1 MNPNYDYFLYGGF
14 LVPFVP
20 CINERPPTI
29 YSLLESIVNYGKD
42 DKTKIKDLASAGRT
56 TIFDFDY
63 PLSDKITKEDFEKMI
78 LNHFLMRRI
87 GFETL
92 TAFKIQLNVK
102 LNEIMPMYNKLIDLL
117 YSENGIGEITK
128 RQGFDN
134 RIIDN
139 TSKTTNEDTSTTK
152 NSMTNNSETSHT
164 ETSDRRESDTP
175 QNQLENVRDGSYVTK
190 YNYDTNTGNSQ
201 DTSTTNGN
209 SQNTSNG
216 ETNTNSN
223 TKDNNNYEETTS
235 KINMFEIYSKLNEE
249 IKNIYTMIFK
259 DLECLFYQLV

>member
-1 MNPNYDYFLYGGF
+1 MMFPNEYPNLFF
-14 LVPFVP
+14 VPFIPVM
-20 CINERPPTI
+20 NERPPTL
-29 YSLLESIVNYGKD
+29 YSLLQSIVNYGKEEQ
-42 DKTKIKDLASAGRT
+42 TKIKDLASAGRA

-102 LNEIMPMYNKLIDLL
+102 LNEIMPMYNKLINLL
-117 YSENGIGEITK
+117 YSENAFGEITK
-128 RQGFDN
+128 RTGFDN
-134 RIIDN
+134 RVVDN
-139 TSKTTNEDTSTTK
+139 TSNTTNE
-152 NSMTNNSETSHT
+152 MTNVSNTKHQNI
-164 ETSDRRESDTP
+164 SDRRGSDTP
-175 QNQLENVRDGSYVTK
+175 QNELDNIRQGKYVTE
-190 YNYDTNTGNSQ
+190 YHYDTDNSNNE
-201 DTSTTNGN
+201 DTSASNGT
-209 SQNTSNG
+209 SQNI
-216 ETNTNSN
+216 SN

>member
-1 MNPNYDYFLYGGF
+1 MYPNDYFFYGF
-14 LVPFVP
+14 MPFIP
-20 CINERPPTI
+20 SINEKPPTV
-29 YSLLESIVNYGKD
+29 YTLLESIVNYGKD
-42 DKTKIKDLASAGRT
+42 DKTKIKDLASVGRA

-63 PLSDKITKEDFEKMI
+63 PLSDKLTKEEFECMI

-117 YSENGIGEITK
+117 YSENGFGEITK

-139 TSKTTNEDTSTTK
+139 TSKTINEDTSTTT
-152 NSMTNNSETSHT
+152 NSMTNNSETNHS

-175 QNQLENVRDGSYVTK
+175 QSQLENVRDGSYVTK

-209 SQNTSNG
+209 SKNTSNG

-223 TKDNNNYEETTS
+223 TKDNNNYEENTIHT
-235 KINMFEIYSKLNEE
+235 NMIELYTKFNQE

>member
-1 MNPNYDYFLYGGF
+1 MYPNDYFFYGF
-14 LVPFVP
+14 MPFIP
-20 CINERPPTI
+20 SINERPPTI

-42 DKTKIKDLASAGRT
+42 DKTKIKDLASAGRS

-63 PLSDKITKEDFEKMI
+63 PLSNKITKEDFEKMI

-175 QNQLENVRDGSYVTK
+175 QSHLENVRDGSYVTK

-201 DTSTTNGN
+201 DSSTTNGN

>member
-1 MNPNYDYFLYGGF
+1 MFPNEYPNLFF
-14 LVPFVP
+14 VPFIPV
-20 CINERPPTI
+20 INERPPTL
-29 YSLLESIVNYGKD
+29 YSLLQSIVNYGKEE
-42 DKTKIKDLASAGRT
+42 KTKIKDLASVGRT

-63 PLSDKITKEDFEKMI
+63 PLSDNITKEEFETMI
-78 LNHFLMRRI
+78 LNKFLMRRI

-117 YSENGIGEITK
+117 YSENAFGEITK
-128 RQGFDN
+128 RTGFDN
-134 RIIDN
+134 RIVDN
-139 TSKTTNEDTSTTK
+139 TSNTTNKMTNNSNTTHQNISDRRGSNTPQNELDNIKNGKYVTEYHYDTDNSSNEDTST
-152 NSMTNNSETSHT
+152 S
-164 ETSDRRESDTP
+164 
-175 QNQLENVRDGSYVTK
+175 
-190 YNYDTNTGNSQ
+190 
-201 DTSTTNGN
+201 NGT
-209 SQNTSNG
+209 SQNV
-216 ETNTNSN
+216 SN

>member
-1 MNPNYDYFLYGGF
+1 MYPNDYFFYGF
-14 LVPFVP
+14 MPFIP
-20 CINERPPTI
+20 SINEKPPTI
-29 YSLLESIVNYGKD
+29 YTLLESIVNYGKD
-42 DKTKIKDLASAGRT
+42 DKTKIKDLAKEGRAKF
-56 TIFDFDY
+56 FDFDY
-63 PLSDKITKEDFEKMI
+63 PLSDKLTKEEFESMI

-117 YSENGIGEITK
+117 YSENGFGEITK

-139 TSKTTNEDTSTTK
+139 TSNTK
-152 NSMTNNSETSHT
+152 NSMTNNSETTHA

-175 QNQLENVRDGSYVTK
+175 QSKLENVRDGSYVTK
-190 YNYDTNTGNSQ
+190 YNYDTNNGNSK

-209 SQNTSNG
+209 SENV
-216 ETNTNSN
+216 SN
-223 TKDNNNYEETTS
+223 TKDNNNYEENTTHT
-235 KINMFEIYSKLNEE
+235 NMIELFTKFNQE

>member
-1 MNPNYDYFLYGGF
+1 MNPIYDYFLYGGF

-20 CINERPPTI
+20 SINERPPTI

-63 PLSDKITKEDFEKMI
+63 PLSENITRENFECMI

-117 YSENGIGEITK
+117 YSDDAFGEITK
-128 RQGFDN
+128 RKGFDN

-139 TSKTTNEDTSTTK
+139 TSNTT
-152 NSMTNNSETSHT
+152 NSMTNNSNTT
-164 ETSDRRESDTP
+164 TDLRESDTP
-175 QNQLENVRDGSYVTK
+175 QNKLENVRDGSYVTN
-190 YNYDTNTGNSQ
+190 YNYNQNEDVSE
-201 DTSTTNGN
+201 TNGE
-209 SQNTSNG
+209 SQNI
-216 ETNTNSN
+216 SN

>member
-14 LVPFVP
+14 LIPFVP
-20 CINERPPTI
+20 SINERPPTI

-42 DKTKIKDLASAGRT
+42 DKTKIKDLANAGRT

-63 PLSDKITKEDFEKMI
+63 PLSENITKEKFECMI

-117 YSENGIGEITK
+117 YSDDAFGEITK
-128 RQGFDN
+128 RTGFDN

-139 TSKTTNEDTSTTK
+139 TSNTT
-152 NSMTNNSETSHT
+152 NSMTNNSNTT
-164 ETSDRRESDTP
+164 TDLRESNTP
-175 QNQLENVRDGSYVTK
+175 QNELENVRDGSYVTN
-190 YNYDTNTGNSQ
+190 YNYNQNEDISE
-201 DTSTTNGN
+201 TNGE
-209 SQNTSNG
+209 SQNI
-216 ETNTNSN
+216 SN

>member
-1 MNPNYDYFLYGGF
+1 MMLFPNEYPNLFF
-14 LVPFVP
+14 VPFIPVM
-20 CINERPPTI
+20 NEKPPTL
-29 YSLLESIVNYGKD
+29 YSLLQSIVNYGKEEQ
-42 DKTKIKDLASAGRT
+42 TKIKDLAKAGRT

-63 PLSDKITKEDFEKMI
+63 PLSDKISKEDFECMI
-78 LNHFLMRRI
+78 LNKFLMRRI

-117 YSENGIGEITK
+117 YSENGFGEITK
-128 RQGFDN
+128 RYGFDN

-139 TSKTTNEDTSTTK
+139 LSNTTNDITNKSNTKHQNISDRRGSNTPQNELDNIRQGKYVTEYHYDTDNSTNEDTSI
-152 NSMTNNSETSHT
+152 S
-164 ETSDRRESDTP
+164 
-175 QNQLENVRDGSYVTK
+175 
-190 YNYDTNTGNSQ
+190 
-201 DTSTTNGN
+201 NGT
-209 SQNTSNG
+209 SQNKT
-216 ETNTNSN
+216 N
-223 TKDNNNYEETTS
+223 TKDNNNYEENIS

>member
-42 DKTKIKDLASAGRT
+42 DKTKIKDLASAGRS

-63 PLSDKITKEDFEKMI
+63 PLSNKITKEDFEKMI

-117 YSENGIGEITK
+117 YSENAFGEITK
-128 RQGFDN
+128 RTGFDN

-139 TSKTTNEDTSTTK
+139 TSNTTNSKRHTTK
-152 NSMTNNSETSHT
+152 
-164 ETSDRRESDTP
+164 
-175 QNQLENVRDGSYVTK
+175 
-190 YNYDTNTGNSQ
+190 
-201 DTSTTNGN
+201 
-209 SQNTSNG
+209 
-216 ETNTNSN
+216 
-223 TKDNNNYEETTS
+223 
-235 KINMFEIYSKLNEE
+235 
-249 IKNIYTMIFK
+249 
-259 DLECLFYQLV
+259 

>member
-1 MNPNYDYFLYGGF
+1 MNPIYDYFLYGGF

-20 CINERPPTI
+20 SINERPPTI

-117 YSENGIGEITK
+117 YSENAFGEITK
-128 RQGFDN
+128 RTGFDN

-139 TSKTTNEDTSTTK
+139 TSNTT
-152 NSMTNNSETSHT
+152 NSMTNNSNT
-164 ETSDRRESDTP
+164 TSDLRESNTP
-175 QNQLENVRDGSYVTK
+175 QNKLENVRDGSYVTN
-190 YNYDTNTGNSQ
+190 YNYNQNEDVSE
-201 DTSTTNGN
+201 TNGE
-209 SQNTSNG
+209 SQNI
-216 ETNTNSN
+216 SN